1 MICNKIFKIFCVE
14 KTRAQITG
22 YNTEETVFDE
32 EDRTLTYQCTATGDP
47 STNITKQWLRM
58 ISTPSYSILFGSYYE
73 KEEYE
78 ILSKEPPYVEID
90 SFGMLKLIRR
100 KRDSKRWSQIGHKF
114 KCFVTNGYSSDEKL
128 VVLNIPDSPRE

>member
-1 MICNKIFKIFCVE
+1 MFFVE

-22 YNTEETVFDE
+22 YNTEETVLDE

-100 KRDSKRWSQIGHKF
+100 RRDSKRWSQIGHKF